1 MAYETGRAGYRR
13 DMGSTA
19 DGLARGLG
27 WFSIALGAAEVLA
40 PRRLAATLGME
51 GYEGLITAYGV
62 REIAQGVGILVSED
76 PTPWIWGRVAG
87 DALDIGTVAARISR
101 DNPRRENAT
110 VALVA
115 LLGATAVDLY
125 CANRLSEER
134 PRSAGTV
141 RDYRDRSGW
150 PRPVEAHARRGA
162 RGRLRDPGRHA
173 RAPGAAPLRRRQRGH
188 IDRRRFRPLSDE
200 MESTRRLEASTL
212 A

>member
-1 MAYETGRAGYRR
+1 MAAYETGRAPGYRGHT
-13 DMGSTA
+13 DSTA

-40 PRRLAATLGME
+40 PRQLASTLGME
-51 GYEGLITAYGV
+51 GYERLITAYGV
-62 REIAQGVGILVSED
+62 REIVQGVGILASED

-87 DALDIGTVAARISR
+87 DALDIATVTAGLSR
-101 DNPRRENAT
+101 DNPRRENAV

-134 PRSAGTV
+134 TRSAGMV

-150 PRPVEAHARRGA
+150 PRPVEAMRGA
-162 RGRLRDPGRHA
+162 AREDGFEIPDDMRGPPALRPYGDGSEA
-173 RAPGAAPLRRRQRGH
+173 TSTVAA
-188 IDRRRFRPLSDE
+188 
-200 MESTRRLEASTL
+200 ASVH
-212 A
+212 